1 MKTTTLL
8 MAALI
13 ICFTSGTV
21 LADSHRADRKKRGEQ
36 QVERASTVTAT
47 TRQYKT
53 TYQQEQHPNR
63 RLAKKQRQERRWAK
77 KQRQERR
84 RDYVVQHEN
93 HRQPH
98 WQQYSKRHHYNDR
111 YRDDCRQHN
120 TYQIRSARQHRQV
133 ERIIVPFPPIPRVV
147 LTFPW

>member
-8 MAALI
+8 FAALI

-21 LADSHRADRKKRGEQ
+21 LADSHRADHKKRGKQ
-36 QVERASTVTAT
+36 QVERARTVTTT
-47 TRQYKT
+47 TRHYKT
-53 TYQQEQHPNR
+53 TYQQEQHPN
-63 RLAKKQRQERRWAK
+63 RRWAK

-93 HRQPH
+93 HRQHH
-98 WQQYSKRHHYNDR
+98 WQKHSKRHHYNDR
-111 YRDDCRQHN
+111 YRGDWDQYRTYRHRQ
-120 TYQIRSARQHRQV
+120 ARHHKQV
-133 ERIIVPFPPIPRVV
+133 ERIIVPFPPITRVV